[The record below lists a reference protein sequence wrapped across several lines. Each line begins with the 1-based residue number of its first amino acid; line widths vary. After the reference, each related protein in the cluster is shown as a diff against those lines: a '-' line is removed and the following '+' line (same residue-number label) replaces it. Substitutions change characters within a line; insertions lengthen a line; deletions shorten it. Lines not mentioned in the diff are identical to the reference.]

1 MLIAGLGDNLT
12 VALFVLQEGT
22 NLQAFAI
29 EHTET
34 CPLLF
39 CDRNSVLSSLMI
51 EYNGNVL
58 YVRNI

>member
-12 VALFVLQEGT
+12 VALFILQEGT

-29 EHTET
+29 ERPET